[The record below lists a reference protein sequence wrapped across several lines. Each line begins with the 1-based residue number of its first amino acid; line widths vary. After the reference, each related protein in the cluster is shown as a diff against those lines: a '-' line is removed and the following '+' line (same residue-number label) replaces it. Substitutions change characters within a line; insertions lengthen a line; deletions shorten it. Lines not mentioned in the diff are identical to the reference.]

1 MKKYTYG
8 VNGKIFTDTTAF
20 GKAWENAVTEAKTSQ
35 ETITRRVVEDKK
47 QKFEFLAKGK
57 VFLDIKF
64 YDEKRVYKF

>member
-1 MKKYTYG
+1 MKEFTYG
-8 VNGKIFTDTTAF
+8 VNGKIFKDNEAF
-20 GKAWENAVTEAKTSQ
+20 GDAWKKAVMEAKTSH
-35 ETITRRVVEDKK
+35 ETITRKVIENKK